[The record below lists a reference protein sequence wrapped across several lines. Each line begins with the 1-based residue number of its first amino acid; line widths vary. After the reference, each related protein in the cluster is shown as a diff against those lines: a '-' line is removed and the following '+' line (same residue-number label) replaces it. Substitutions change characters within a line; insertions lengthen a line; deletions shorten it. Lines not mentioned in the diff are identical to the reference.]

1 MSIRSIASLAACAS
15 VTALTAIA
23 ACSDSHPT
31 SPADSSNANAMVR
44 LANATD
50 APLDLRQGNAVVDGG
65 GNLAFAAISSC
76 TRVSA
81 ASPQLTVTNA
91 GKSSN
96 LAGFDP
102 SFDAG
107 ASYTLVAFPGGGSA
121 TSFAMLLNAFH
132 PAGGAAGFR
141 ILDATGNEAFDTY
154 VTTPG
159 AALLTR
165 TTSNTAAGTASAF
178 VNVAA
183 GTRQIRVTTAGSQHV
198 VLDAGSN
205 RLNAGTSYT
214 IVVAPGPQSAL
225 RAFLVTAC

>member
-1 MSIRSIASLAACAS
+1 MSIRCIASLAACAT
-15 VTALTAIA
+15 VTALA

-31 SPADSSNANAMVR
+31 SPADSSNANATVR

-50 APLDLRQGNAVVDGG
+50 APLDLRQGNSVVDGG
-65 GNLAFAAISSC
+65 SNLAFAAISSC
-76 TRVSA
+76 TKVSA

-107 ASYTLVAFPGGGSA
+107 NSYTLVAFPGGGSA
-121 TSFAMLLNAFH
+121 TSFAMLLNAFR
-132 PAGGAAGFR
+132 PAGGTAGFR
-141 ILDATGNEAFDTY
+141 ILNATGNAAFDTY

-159 AALLTR
+159 AALLAR
-165 TTSNTAAGTASAF
+165 TTSNTAAGTASGF

-205 RLNAGTSYT
+205 RFNAGTNYT
-214 IVVAPGPQSAL
+214 IVVAPGQSAL
-225 RAFLVTAC
+225 RGFMVTAC

>member
-1 MSIRSIASLAACAS
+1 MSIRCIASLAACAT
-15 VTALTAIA
+15 VTAFA
-23 ACSDSHPT
+23 ACSDPHPT
-31 SPADSSNANAMVR
+31 TPSDSSSANATVR

-50 APLDLRQGNAVVDGG
+50 APLDLRQGNSVVDGG
-65 GNLAFAAISSC
+65 GNLAFAAVSSC

-91 GKSSN
+91 GRSSN

-107 ASYTLVAFPGGGSA
+107 NSYTLVAFPGGGSA
-121 TSFAMLLNAFH
+121 TSFAMLLNAYR

-141 ILDATGNEAFDTY
+141 ILDATGNQAFDTY

-178 VNVAA
+178 VSVAA

-205 RLNAGTSYT
+205 RLNAGTNYT

>member
-1 MSIRSIASLAACAS
+1 MSIRCIASLAACAA
-15 VTALTAIA
+15 VTAFA
-23 ACSDSHPT
+23 ACSDSHST
-31 SPADSSNANAMVR
+31 SPGDSSTANATVR

-50 APLDLRQGNAVVDGG
+50 APLDLRQDNAVVDGG

-76 TRVSA
+76 TKVSA

-107 ASYTLVAFPGGGSA
+107 SSYTLVAFPGGGSA
-121 TSFAMLLNAFH
+121 TSFAMLLNAFR
-132 PAGGAAGFR
+132 PSGGAAGFR
-141 ILDATGNEAFDTY
+141 ILNATGNATFDTY
-154 VTTPG
+154 VTAPG
-159 AALLTR
+159 AALSTR
-165 TTSNTAAGTASAF
+165 TTSNTAPGTASAF
-178 VNVAA
+178 VNVIA

-198 VLDAGSN
+198 VLDGGSN
-205 RLNAGTSYT
+205 RLNAGTNYT
-214 IVVAPGPQSAL
+214 IVVAPGGAQSTL